1 MDPLTFLFRLPL
13 LPVQGVVR
21 LAEIIR
27 DEADRQLYDPAAVR
41 RQLEEAEEARAAGRI
56 SEEELAEIQQAAIG
70 RLTGQAPGQSP
81 PGASPGDGRQ

>member
-1 MDPLTFLFRLPL
+1 MGPLTLLFRLPF

-27 DEADRQLYDPAAVR
+27 DEADRQLYDPAVVR

-56 SEEELAEIQQAAIG
+56 SDEELADIQQAAIG

-81 PGASPGDGRQ
+81 PGAPPGDRRQ

>member
-1 MDPLTFLFRLPL
+1 MDPLTLLFRLPL

-41 RQLEEAEEARAAGRI
+41 RRLEEAEKARAAGQI
-56 SEEELAEIQQAAIG
+56 SGEELAEIQQAAVG
-70 RLTGQAPGQSP
+70 RLTGQAPAQEP
-81 PGASPGDGRQ
+81 PGAPPGDGR

>member
-41 RQLEEAEEARAAGRI
+41 RQLEEAEDARAAGRI
-56 SEEELAEIQQAAIG
+56 SEEELAETEQAAVG
-70 RLTGQAPGQSP
+70 RLTGQAPGHPP
-81 PGASPGDGRQ
+81 PGAPPSDGR